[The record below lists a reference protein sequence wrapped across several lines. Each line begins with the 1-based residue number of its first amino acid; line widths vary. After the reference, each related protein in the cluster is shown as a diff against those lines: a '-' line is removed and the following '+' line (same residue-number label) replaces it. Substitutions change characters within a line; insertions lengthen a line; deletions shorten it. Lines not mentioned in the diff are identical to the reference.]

1 MAAPGPPWR
10 KACPG
15 PRSPMNLRGMDLN
28 LLIVLNALTE
38 ERSVRR
44 AGARIGLSQ
53 SATSHALARLRSLL
67 GDELLVRTATGME
80 PTPRALAL
88 AGPIR
93 LALEG
98 MQAALAPDRFDP
110 ATARR
115 AFTIVVE
122 TYGTIVIV
130 ADMVDRIRREA
141 PGVDVTVRSGPAAQ
155 IMDDIDRGRA
165 DLAIGSVRTL
175 PGRLVTRRLMA
186 DRHVCLM
193 RAGHPLAGGMTL
205 AQFLD
210 TPHLLVSMS
219 DEAEDL
225 VDHVLAAMGLA
236 RRVAFRLP
244 NGLAAV
250 AALLRSDMLAV
261 VSEGAARMFAG
272 MAPLVMAE
280 PPLKLPA
287 TVFRLVWNRRLHDSA
302 AHVWLR
308 RVLAEVGQAASHR
321 KAVTAPTMHAVHP
334 HAALSAFAHAGGTG
348 HGGEG

>member
-1 MAAPGPPWR
+1 
-10 KACPG
+10 
-15 PRSPMNLRGMDLN
+15 MNLRGIDLN
-28 LLIVLNALTE
+28 LLVVLNALTE
-38 ERSVRR
+38 ECSVRR

-53 SATSHALARLRSLL
+53 SATSHALARLRGLL

-93 LALEG
+93 LALEEI
-98 MQAALAPDRFDP
+98 QATLAPDRFDP

-141 PGVDVTVRSGPAAQ
+141 PGIDVTVRSGPAIQ
-155 IMDDIDRGRA
+155 IIEDIDKGRA
-165 DLAIGSVRTL
+165 DIAIGGVRSL
-175 PGRLVTRRLMA
+175 PGRFVTRQLMA

-193 RAGHPLAGGMTL
+193 RTGHPLASGMTL
-205 AQFLD
+205 AQFLG
-210 TPHLLVSMS
+210 TPHLLVSMN

-225 VDHVLAAMGLA
+225 VDHALAAAGLA

-261 VSEGAARMFAG
+261 VPEGAARMFAG
-272 MAPLVMAE
+272 IAPLAIAE
-280 PPLKLPA
+280 PPLRLPA
-287 TVFRLVWNRRLHDSA
+287 TAFHLVWNRRLHESA
-302 AHVWLR
+302 GHVWLR
-308 RVLAEVGQAASHR
+308 RVLAEIGQAAMHR
-321 KAVTAPTMHAVHP
+321 TAAQAAPMHAMHP
-334 HAALSAFAHAGGTG
+334 DIAPSALARIGEAG
-348 HGGEG
+348 HGGAG

>member
-1 MAAPGPPWR
+1 
-10 KACPG
+10 
-15 PRSPMNLRGMDLN
+15 MNLRGIDLN
-28 LLIVLNALTE
+28 LLVVLNALTE

-53 SATSHALARLRSLL
+53 SATSHALARLRALL

-93 LALEG
+93 LALDG
-98 MQAALAPDRFDP
+98 IQATLAPDRFDP

-115 AFTIVVE
+115 TFSIVVE

-141 PGVDVTVRSGPAAQ
+141 PGIDVTVRSGPPAQ
-155 IMDDIDRGRA
+155 IVDDIDKGRA
-165 DLAIGSVRTL
+165 DIAIGSPRAL
-175 PGRLVTRRLMA
+175 PGRFVTRQLMT

-193 RAGHPLAGGMTL
+193 RAGHPLAGGAMTL
-205 AQFLD
+205 AQFLG
-210 TPHLLVSMS
+210 TPHLLVSMN

-225 VDHVLAAMGLA
+225 VDHALAAAGLA
-236 RRVAFRLP
+236 RRIAFRLP

-250 AALLRSDMLAV
+250 AALLRSDMIAV

-272 MAPLVMAE
+272 LSPLVMTE
-280 PPLKLPA
+280 PPLALPA
-287 TVFRLVWNRRLHDSA
+287 TTFRLIWNRHLHESA
-302 AHVWLR
+302 GHVWLR
-308 RVLAEVGQAASHR
+308 RVLADIGQVVMHQ
-321 KAVTAPTMHAVHP
+321 KPETLPTMHAVHLDSATP
-334 HAALSAFAHAGGTG
+334 ALAPTVGTR
-348 HGGEG
+348 HP

>member
-1 MAAPGPPWR
+1 
-10 KACPG
+10 
-15 PRSPMNLRGMDLN
+15 MNLRGIDLN
-28 LLIVLNALTE
+28 LLVVLNALTE

-53 SATSHALARLRSLL
+53 SATSHALARLRGLL

-93 LALEG
+93 LALEEI
-98 MQAALAPDRFDP
+98 QATLAPDRFDP

-141 PGVDVTVRSGPAAQ
+141 PGIDVTVRSGPAIQ
-155 IMDDIDRGRA
+155 IIEDIDKGRA
-165 DLAIGSVRTL
+165 DIAIGGVRSL
-175 PGRLVTRRLMA
+175 PGRFVTRQLMA

-193 RAGHPLAGGMTL
+193 RIGHPLANGMTL
-205 AQFLD
+205 AQFLG
-210 TPHLLVSMS
+210 TPHLLVSMN

-225 VDHVLAAMGLA
+225 VDHALAAAGLA

-261 VSEGAARMFAG
+261 VPEGAARMFAG
-272 MAPLVMAE
+272 IAPLVIAE
-280 PPLKLPA
+280 PPLRLPA
-287 TVFRLVWNRRLHDSA
+287 TAFHLVWNRRLHESA
-302 AHVWLR
+302 GHVWLR
-308 RVLAEVGQAASHR
+308 RVLAEIGQAAMHR
-321 KAVTAPTMHAVHP
+321 TAARAAPMHAMHP
-334 HAALSAFAHAGGTG
+334 DIAPSALACIGEAGQ
-348 HGGEG
+348 GGVG

>member
-1 MAAPGPPWR
+1 
-10 KACPG
+10 
-15 PRSPMNLRGMDLN
+15 MNLRGIDLN
-28 LLIVLNALTE
+28 LLVVLNALTE

-53 SATSHALARLRSLL
+53 SATSHALARLRGLL

-93 LALEG
+93 LALEEI
-98 MQAALAPDRFDP
+98 QATLAPDRFDP
-110 ATARR
+110 ATASR

-130 ADMVDRIRREA
+130 ADMVDRIRQEA
-141 PGVDVTVRSGPAAQ
+141 PGIDVTVRSGPAAQ
-155 IMDDIDRGRA
+155 IIDDIDKGRA
-165 DLAIGSVRTL
+165 DIAIGSVRSL
-175 PGRLVTRRLMA
+175 PGRFVTRQLMA

-205 AQFLD
+205 AQFLGI
-210 TPHLLVSMS
+210 PHLLVSMN

-225 VDHVLAAMGLA
+225 VDHALAAAGLA

-272 MAPLVMAE
+272 IAPLVIAE
-280 PPLKLPA
+280 PPLELPA
-287 TVFRLVWNRRLHDSA
+287 TVFRLVWNRRLHESA
-302 AHVWLR
+302 GHVWLR
-308 RVLAEVGQAASHR
+308 RVLAGIGQAATHR
-321 KAVTAPTMHAVHP
+321 TAAQAAQMQAVHP
-334 HAALSAFAHAGGTG
+334 DAAPSALARTGETG
-348 HGGEG
+348 HGEAG